1 MYLEYTKSS
10 RFIFSIMYQNNR
22 SKRKNFIKI
31 SYLNTNK
38 TQKSN
43 DHHGY

>member
-10 RFIFSIMYQNNR
+10 RFIFSIMYQDNR

-31 SYLNTNK
+31 YLNTNK